1 MLCIF
6 MVFIYC
12 KLLSIEEVILKSNEG
27 YVLIV
32 LKVFEKDKVCDWF
45 VYKKLKD
52 FFKMYYCV

>member
-1 MLCIF
+1 

-32 LKVFEKDKVCDWF
+32 LKVFEKDKVCNWF
-45 VYKKLKD
+45 VNENLKD
-52 FFKMYYCV
+52 FFEMYYCV